1 VRRHLLL
8 FLALPV
14 LAACTSVVQ
23 GQPTPGT
30 VLEQRGP
37 AGVVPAGLERFYG
50 QQLGWEDCAP
60 YATTGSTRAAYK
72 NKKNIE
78 CARIEVPL
86 DYAKPTE
93 KTIKIGLLRQRA
105 TSSGQRIGS
114 LLINPGGPGGSG
126 MAAAASMAK
135 DVGNSDLG
143 AHFDLVGFDP
153 RGVGAS
159 EPNVRC
165 LTDAERD
172 AERLDLDLDTSPAG
186 VAQTE
191 AENKGYAD
199 KCTERNGADFLATV
213 GTRDVVKDMDVMR
226 SALGDAK
233 LSFIGYSYGTR
244 IGSEYAE
251 AFPAN
256 VRALVLDGAVDPT
269 QSEADSL
276 VAQGAGFQ
284 KAFNAFATWCAA
296 RQDCALGSDPV
307 KANTE
312 FRNLTLPLAQRPI
325 DVDGRKLSYTDAIT
339 GAIQAMYSEQLW
351 SPLNSGLTELKNNR
365 GSTLMLLADTY
376 YDRDQE
382 GKYASITDAFQ
393 AIKCVDDQRLTDR
406 ALLTDIARRY
416 KEAAPFLDDGNPPA
430 AALDSCAFW
439 PVPPTA
445 TPHVPKADGVPPILV
460 VSTTGDPATP
470 YEAGVNLAKALKGG
484 LVTFQGNQHTVYLQ
498 GNACVDSAGN
508 DYLIN
513 LKLPPTG
520 TTCS

>member
-1 VRRHLLL
+1 MRRHLLL

-14 LAACTSVVQ
+14 LAACSTAVP
-23 GQPTPGT
+23 GRATPGT
-30 VLEQRGP
+30 ALEQRGP

-60 YATTGSTRAAYK
+60 YATTGTTKAEFK
-72 NKKNIE
+72 NKANIE
-78 CARIEVPL
+78 CARVEVPL
-86 DYAKPTE
+86 DYAKPTDR
-93 KTIKIGLLRQRA
+93 TIKIGLLRQRA
-105 TSSGQRIGS
+105 AKPDQRVGS
-114 LLINPGGPGGSG
+114 LLVNPGGPGGSG
-126 MAAAASMAK
+126 MAAAASLTK
-135 DVGNSDLG
+135 NLGDLG
-143 AHFDLVGFDP
+143 DRFDLVGFDP

-159 EPNVRC
+159 EPSVRC

-172 AERLDLDLDTSPAG
+172 ADRLDLDVDTSAAG
-186 VAQTE
+186 IAQTE
-191 AENKGYAD
+191 AENKDYAD
-199 KCTERNGADFLATV
+199 KCAQRNGADFLEHV

-251 AFPAN
+251 AFPGN

-269 QSEADSL
+269 QSDADSL

-284 KAFNAFATWCAA
+284 KAFTAFSTWCAA
-296 RQDCALGSDPV
+296 RKDCALGTDPA
-307 KANTE
+307 KANTA
-312 FRNLTLPLAQRPI
+312 FRDLTLPLIQRPV
-325 DVDGRKLSYTDAIT
+325 DVSGRKLSYTDAIT
-339 GAIQAMYSEQLW
+339 GAIQAMYSQEYW
-351 SPLNSGLTELKNNR
+351 TALNAALTELKNNR
-365 GSTLMLLADTY
+365 GSTLLLLADAY
-376 YDRDQE
+376 YDRDDQ
-382 GKYASITDAFQ
+382 GVYSSITDAFT
-393 AIKCVDDQRLTDR
+393 AIKCVDDPRQTDR
-406 ALLTDIARRY
+406 AVLADTARKY

-430 AALDSCAFW
+430 AALDACAFW

-445 TPHVPKADGVPPILV
+445 TPHVPKADGLPPILV

-470 YEAGVNLAKALKGG
+470 YEAGVNLAKALGGG
-484 LVTFQGNQHTVYLQ
+484 LVTFQGNQHTVFLQ
-498 GNACVDSAGN
+498 GNKCVDSAGD